1 MPHRLIPA
9 WSASH
14 SVALVLV
21 AATAMIGGCAA
32 QRPVVPLQTTPPRVS
47 AQIEPAAV
55 IRSGRYSLIEV
66 QPQDAQRDLLRQVV
80 DVTVPSGI
88 TASVADMMRYV
99 LLRSGFTICEGAVVD
114 SFEPLPLPAAHQ
126 HLGPIMLRDA
136 LDVLAGPAWH
146 LEVDETRRQVCFS
159 EANANPNA
167 HLSTSPAEHTHEQ

>member
-9 WSASH
+9 RSASH
-14 SVALVLV
+14 SVALAVVV
-21 AATAMIGGCAA
+21 ASAMSSGCAA
-32 QRPVVPLQTTPPRVS
+32 HRPAAPLQPTLPLVSAPLEPVV
-47 AQIEPAAV
+47 V
-55 IRSGRYSLIEV
+55 IRSGRYSLSEV

-80 DVTVPSGI
+80 DIAIPSGMA
-88 TASVADMMRYV
+88 ASVADMMRYV

-159 EANANPNA
+159 EAHADGNTQ
-167 HLSTSPAEHTHEQ
+167 LSTSPAEHTHEQ

>member
-32 QRPVVPLQTTPPRVS
+32 QRPAAPLQTTPPRVS
-47 AQIEPAAV
+47 AQIEPTAV

-66 QPQDAQRDLLRQVV
+66 QPRDAQRDLLRQVV

-159 EANANPNA
+159 EVHADGNTQ
-167 HLSTSPAEHTHEQ
+167 LSASPAEHTHDQ